1 MPNFV
6 SELTVQEYDAAFGD
20 AEGLVLCTLDG
31 LTVEESDALRG
42 KLEEQGAGLRLV
54 RNKLAR
60 KVLSDRGHEF
70 PADVTTGST
79 AIAWGTAEATVMA
92 AKVLTEPE
100 LKKTGKV
107 KLKAGMLEGNVLD
120 ASEAVMLADVPDRDT
135 LNAQLLGVLQG
146 PARGIVSVVQGPL
159 GGLARVLQAK
169 IDAGGGAEEA

>member
-6 SELTVQEYDAAFGD
+6 SELTVQEYDAAFGQ

-42 KLEEQGAGLRLV
+42 KLEERGAGLRLV

-60 KVLSDRGHEF
+60 KVLSDRGHDF
-70 PADVTTGST
+70 PTDATTGST
-79 AIAWGTAEATVMA
+79 AIAWGNTEATVMA
-92 AKVLTEPE
+92 AKILTEPE

-107 KLKAGMLEGNVLD
+107 TLKAGMLEGNLLD
-120 ASEAVMLADVPDRDT
+120 ASEAVLLADVPDRDT

-146 PARGIVSVVQGPL
+146 PSRGLVTCIQGPL
-159 GGLARVLQAK
+159 SSLARVLQAK
-169 IDAGGGAEEA
+169 IDADGGAEEA